1 MSISPSDRNIL
12 RDLAKQQLELAKS
25 PKNESLIQAWKEH
38 GAFKKGSRPMIMIEL
53 GTFAPEILPPLQKCE
68 GDEARKLEWMLLS
81 NIVNRTLFDDDTIVN
96 DYLPVSMRSYFV
108 PFGLEVKVEHAGDS
122 LGHHFI
128 PYLHELEEDIHLLK
142 KSTFGVDRAATLA
155 RVDYLNEIFGD
166 ILPARIT
173 GHCLYSC
180 PTQAVVHIMSMEDM
194 FVAMMDEPELF
205 LKMMDQYAE
214 DTLEYFDLLEKEG
227 AVLSTTENEHLAQG
241 SYCYT
246 DELEKREGPMKTNE
260 IWGYLDSQ
268 ETSGVSPQLFH
279 DLVWPCYKKIAARY
293 GLLSYGCCEAV
304 NGIWENCLS
313 ELDNLRKVSIS
324 PWCDEEYMGE
334 RLRGRRT
341 VYLRKP
347 TPNLIGVG
355 SGLDEEAVIAHFTKT
370 VNAAQGCKLEIAQ
383 RDVYQ
388 ISDSPD
394 KVRRYVQL
402 IRQCCEKHKY

>member
-1 MSISPSDRNIL
+1 MSISLSDRNIL
-12 RDLAKQQLELAKS
+12 RNLAKQQLELANS
-25 PKNESLIQAWKEH
+25 PQNEALIQDWKAH

-53 GTFAPEILPPLQKCE
+53 GTFAPEILPPLLKCQ

-81 NIVNRTLFDDDTIVN
+81 NIVNRTLFDDDTVVN
-96 DYLPVSMRSYFV
+96 DFLPVSISSYFV
-108 PFGLEVKVEHAGDS
+108 PFGLDVKVEHANDS

-128 PYLHELEEDIHLLK
+128 PYLHELESDMHLLK
-142 KSTFGVDRAATLA
+142 KSVFGINREATLA
-155 RVDYLNEIFGD
+155 RMDYLNELFGD

-173 GHCLYSC
+173 GHCLGSS

-205 LKMMDQYAE
+205 LSMMDQFAQ
-214 DTLEYFDLLEKEG
+214 DTLEYFDLLEREG
-227 AVLSTTENEHLAQG
+227 AIRSTTENEHLDQG

-246 DELEKREGPMKTNE
+246 DELARRDGSMKSSE
-260 IWGYLDSQ
+260 VWGYLDSQ

-293 GLLSYGCCEAV
+293 GLVSYGCCEAV

-334 RLRGRRT
+334 QLRGRRT

-355 SGLDEEAVIAHFTKT
+355 SGLDEDAVIAHFTKT
-370 VNAAQGCKLEIAQ
+370 VNAARGCKLEIAQ

-388 ISDSPD
+388 ISNTPD

-402 IRQCCEKHKY
+402 IRQCCEKHQD